1 MPKYLVEASY
11 TSEGLKNLQ
20 KDRAE
25 GRTAAL
31 KTALQSIGGKLDA
44 IYWCLGER
52 DAVVIVD
59 VPDIASGTALA
70 LAASASGLVRTK
82 TTPLLTAEEMDAALA
97 KAVKYR
103 APGQ

>member
-25 GRTAAL
+25 GRTAAIR
-31 KTALQSIGGKLDA
+31 TAVESIGGKLES

-52 DAVVIVD
+52 DAVLIVD
-59 VPDIASGTALA
+59 VPDVASGAALA
-70 LAASASGLVRTK
+70 LAASASGLVRTR
-82 TTPLLTAEEMDAALA
+82 TTPLLTADELDAALS

-103 APGQ
+103 PPGQ